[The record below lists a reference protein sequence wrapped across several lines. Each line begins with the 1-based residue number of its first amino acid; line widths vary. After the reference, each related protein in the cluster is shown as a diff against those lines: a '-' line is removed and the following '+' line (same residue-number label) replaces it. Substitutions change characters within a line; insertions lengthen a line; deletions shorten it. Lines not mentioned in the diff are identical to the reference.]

1 MSTLA
6 AARTESMTLLW
17 KGAGLT
23 AAAAILF
30 PRLNAVMYEHE
41 KIWQFDGEDRVL
53 APLVVVVALALFA
66 VVGSIAWRGTRNRPA
81 LAGQVIAILAV
92 LGVVAYWIS
101 APIML
106 GGLAVTLGIEGRR
119 RAGGGGRSGMATVA
133 IVLGGLATAAGATL
147 WLANI

>member
-1 MSTLA
+1 MSTLT
-6 AARTESMTLLW
+6 AARAETMTHLW

-66 VVGSIAWRGTRNRPA
+66 LVGSIAWRGTRNRPA
-81 LAGQVIAILAV
+81 LVGLVFAILAI

-106 GGLAVTLGIEGRR
+106 GGLAVTLGVEGRR
-119 RAGGGGRSGMATVA
+119 RGGRAWMATVA
-133 IVLGGLATAAGATL
+133 IALGGLATAAGATL
-147 WLANI
+147 WLTNI